1 MCMKRVQGRAKVYLL
16 HILARDFILS
26 LYQISVCV
34 CVKRLMFQLLK
45 LKGGQSLKERKL
57 L

>member
-1 MCMKRVQGRAKVYLL
+1 MKRVQGRAKVYLL